1 VSEFREIIDVFIKIV
16 SLLREGRLTL
26 NSPLEEIVIKA
37 GGENLAYIDNRRD
50 AMEKYEF
57 DFWDK
62 VRGQFDSEEDFI
74 KFIQSKGIN
83 KQLLYSKSEQ
93 FPDFIFK
100 VEKQENKL
108 ISGTLLELKD
118 SMGGSIASF
127 NSTLPTKFK
136 TLEEVDIINGNNLV
150 SRISSLIDCQLSSH
164 KDYLTF
170 QRRCFYLI
178 RTHKNEEDKVKI

>member
-50 AMEKYEF
+50 AMEKYGF
-57 DFWDK
+57 DFWHK
-62 VRGQFDSEEDFI
+62 IRSQFDNEENFL
-74 KFIQSKGIN
+74 KFIQSKGVN

-100 VEKQENKL
+100 V
-108 ISGTLLELKD
+108 
-118 SMGGSIASF
+118 
-127 NSTLPTKFK
+127 
-136 TLEEVDIINGNNLV
+136 
-150 SRISSLIDCQLSSH
+150 
-164 KDYLTF
+164 
-170 QRRCFYLI
+170 
-178 RTHKNEEDKVKI
+178 